1 MDQVHFFQIV
11 NLKFEGFFFFNG
23 LFFFFYL
30 VLCKTFITSKHNAII
45 SFFI

>member
-11 NLKFEGFFFFNG
+11 NLKFEGFFFLMG
-23 LFFFFYL
+23 FFFFYL